1 MIKRTLALAALA
13 SSVFALTPALAQ
25 SSSDEGPQTRSE
37 PKEPRRFRIGLG
49 PQVVPKF
56 VGSDEVHFR
65 PFIDF
70 STTRGDKPF
79 DFEAPDEASGFP
91 LVRAGGLEVGPAF
104 DIESNRK
111 RKEVGADLDEVGTG
125 VELGGFAQY
134 WFTPGLRFRL
144 DARKAVTGHHGWVG
158 DASMDLVARDGDKWL
173 VSIGPRVSFADKEFH
188 RAYFGVN
195 PRESAATG
203 LPVYEPGSGLYSA
216 AGAASAQYQ
225 FTPRWGVTGYAKY
238 ERLLRDVG
246 DSPVVE
252 AFGSRD
258 QFSGGLALTYTFGR
272 GVR

>member
-1 MIKRTLALAALA
+1 MIRALSIAAAAL
-13 SSVFALTPALAQ
+13 VPLLIPTVALAQ
-25 SSSDEGPQTRSE
+25 TSDAGEQSE
-37 PKEPRRFRIGLG
+37 APKEPRRYRVGLG
-49 PQVVPKF
+49 PQVVPKYP
-56 VGSDEVHFR
+56 GSDKVNFR

-79 DFEAPDEASGFP
+79 DFEAPDEASGFT
-91 LVRAGGLEVGPAF
+91 LLRGGGFELGPAL

-111 RKEVGADLDEVGTG
+111 REEVGADLDEVDTT

-134 WFTPGLRFRL
+134 WLTPGLRVRV
-144 DARKAVTGHHGWVG
+144 DARKAVNGHDGWVG
-158 DASMDLVARDGDKWL
+158 DASFDLVARDGDKWL
-173 VSIGPRVSFADKEFH
+173 VSVGPRVSFADNKFH

-195 PRESAATG
+195 ARESAATG
-203 LPVYEPGSGLYSA
+203 LAIYEPGGGLYSA

-225 FTPRWGVTGYAKY
+225 FTPRWGVTGYVKY
-238 ERLLRDVG
+238 ERLLRDAG